1 MTLKWWLL
9 ISLAVISPLV
19 SLLFGAAQLSPSDIA
34 LCLTSGCTDSISTLV
49 FWDIRFPR
57 VAIGF
62 LVGAGLAVAGA
73 TLQNVTR
80 NSLADPYL
88 FGVVSGAG
96 LGASISTLFFS
107 NAAADSLAAS
117 ISLPAS
123 AFMGALFS
131 VLLVQLLT
139 LSAFGRRTEHMLLA
153 GVAVSFMLSAISQ
166 FLLYLGEP
174 FAATRVVFWLMGS
187 LARAEAWYAWLMLPI
202 LTFSIG
208 LLLLFGRQ
216 IDALLLGDSNAKT
229 LGVNVTALRTLSLIV
244 CAALTSCVVAYCGGI
259 GFVGL
264 MIPHIVRNWLGVT
277 SRTLIIGSVLLGGAF
292 MVWVDVFARIALEG
306 QEIPIGIITSAIGS
320 VFFIIAMSKQGQ

>member
-19 SLLFGAAQLSPSDIA
+19 SLLFGAAQLSPSDVA
-34 LCLTSGCTDSISTLV
+34 LCLTSGCTDSINTLV

-96 LGASISTLFFS
+96 LGASISTLFFT
-107 NAAADSLAAS
+107 NAEPDSLAAS

-139 LSAFGRRTEHMLLA
+139 LSTFGRRTEYMLLA

-202 LTFSIG
+202 LTLSIG
-208 LLLLFGRQ
+208 VILLFGRQ

-244 CAALTSCVVAYCGGI
+244 CAALTSCIVAYCGGI

-292 MVWVDVFARIALEG
+292 MVWVDVFARIALKG

>member
-1 MTLKWWLL
+1 MKLKWWLL
-9 ISLAVISPLV
+9 ISLAFFSTLV
-19 SLLFGAAQLSPSDIA
+19 SLLFGAAQLSPSDVA
-34 LCLTSGCTDSISTLV
+34 LCLTSGCTDSINTLI

-139 LSAFGRRTEHMLLA
+139 LSTFGRRTEHMLLA

-202 LTFSIG
+202 LTLSIG

-244 CAALTSCVVAYCGGI
+244 CAALTSCIVAYCGGI

-292 MVWVDVFARIALEG
+292 MVWVDVLARIALEG

>member
-1 MTLKWWLL
+1 M
-9 ISLAVISPLV
+9 AVISPLV
-19 SLLFGAAQLSPSDIA
+19 SLLFGAAQLSPSDVA
-34 LCLTSGCTDSISTLV
+34 LCLTSGCTDSINTLV

-96 LGASISTLFFS
+96 LGASISTLFFT
-107 NAAADSLAAS
+107 NAEPDSLAAS

-139 LSAFGRRTEHMLLA
+139 LSTFGRRTEYMLLA

-202 LTFSIG
+202 LTLSIG
-208 LLLLFGRQ
+208 VILLFGRQ

-244 CAALTSCVVAYCGGI
+244 CAALTSCIVAYCGGI

-292 MVWVDVFARIALEG
+292 MVWVDVFARIALKG